1 MVFCSLGKIANVH
14 SLGLF
19 IFVSLSPLVM
29 KAYATDNIQ
38 FNTDVLDVRDRKNI
52 DLSQFSRSG
61 YIMPR
66 TYDMVVHIN
75 KNTLPEQE
83 IPFYEPD
90 DDPNGSRA
98 CINPKLVEQLG
109 LKPGVLKDLA
119 WWHKG
124 DARQEK
130 CEGNGNTRRSSNDL
144 SLPEYTAGIF
154 GIHRREL
161 GPSVTVG

>member
-29 KAYATDNIQ
+29 KVYATDNIQ

-61 YIMPR
+61 YIMPG

-90 DDPNGSRA
+90 DDP
-98 CINPKLVEQLG
+98 
-109 LKPGVLKDLA
+109 
-119 WWHKG
+119 
-124 DARQEK
+124 
-130 CEGNGNTRRSSNDL
+130 
-144 SLPEYTAGIF
+144 
-154 GIHRREL
+154 
-161 GPSVTVG
+161 

>member
-61 YIMPR
+61 YIMP
-66 TYDMVVHIN
+66 
-75 KNTLPEQE
+75 
-83 IPFYEPD
+83 EPTTWLFI
-90 DDPNGSRA
+90 SIR
-98 CINPKLVEQLG
+98 ILY
-109 LKPGVLKDLA
+109 
-119 WWHKG
+119 
-124 DARQEK
+124 
-130 CEGNGNTRRSSNDL
+130 RSKKFPL
-144 SLPEYTAGIF
+144 
-154 GIHRREL
+154 
-161 GPSVTVG
+161 

>member
-61 YIMPR
+61 YIMPG
-66 TYDMVVHIN
+66 TYDMVVHIIRILYRS
-75 KNTLPEQE
+75 KKF
-83 IPFYEPD
+83 PFM
-90 DDPNGSRA
+90 SRMMTQMA
-98 CINPKLVEQLG
+98 VAP
-109 LKPGVLKDLA
+109 A
-119 WWHKG
+119 
-124 DARQEK
+124 
-130 CEGNGNTRRSSNDL
+130 
-144 SLPEYTAGIF
+144 
-154 GIHRREL
+154 
-161 GPSVTVG
+161 

>member
-61 YIMPR
+61 YIMPG

-90 DDPNGSRA
+90 
-98 CINPKLVEQLG
+98 G
-109 LKPGVLKDLA
+109 L
-119 WWHKG
+119 
-124 DARQEK
+124 
-130 CEGNGNTRRSSNDL
+130 C
-144 SLPEYTAGIF
+144 
-154 GIHRREL
+154 
-161 GPSVTVG
+161 